1 MQLTLTYQRQD
12 SRQPTEE
19 LRCCSQGESRRFA
32 WAVFP
37 SKQPLQRAGQP
48 VTSTSNS
55 TASQSNKN
63 KQEAHKGNHMF
74 IMCKTSRRTITSCMI
89 SPFLQRS
96 PRHTVIQ
103 ISDWQMYFIKEPSQ
117 NIFNV
122 CLYLTLTDY
131 RQYRVTG
138 LRREKEQ
145 SQTQGTSAQL

>member
-1 MQLTLTYQRQD
+1 
-12 SRQPTEE
+12 
-19 LRCCSQGESRRFA
+19 
-32 WAVFP
+32 
-37 SKQPLQRAGQP
+37 
-48 VTSTSNS
+48 
-55 TASQSNKN
+55 
-63 KQEAHKGNHMF
+63 MF